1 MSRAGFLAPLLQ
13 APSRSLLL
21 ANRTRGTV
29 VGEEVEAAFD
39 SAARKRGLLG
49 REGLPAGVAMVIA
62 PCGAVHTWFMRFSI
76 DVVFAAR
83 DGRVLKVRPNVA
95 PWRLAVGLRAFAA
108 IEGAV
113 GMIERSGTQTGDV
126 LAVLPREDFVEGPCG

>member
-1 MSRAGFLAPLLQ
+1 M
-13 APSRSLLL
+13 